1 MNSKMKSNAIV
12 LTTAASVEDVERIT
26 ARNQTRR
33 KYEEARAGRKK
44 KAQARNAAAA
54 AGVMASLLLAVACA
68 SVGPWWTAVSPLVLM
83 VGVMRKVGW
92 V

>member
-1 MNSKMKSNAIV
+1 MKTKAIV
-12 LTTAASVEDVERIT
+12 LAVPVAAEDVENIT

-33 KYEEARAGRKK
+33 KYEEVRAGRKK

-54 AGVMASLLLAVACA
+54 AGVMASLLLAGAGA
-68 SVGPWWTAVSPLVLM
+68 AVGPWWTAVSPLVLM
-83 VGVMRKVGW
+83 VGVMRRAGW